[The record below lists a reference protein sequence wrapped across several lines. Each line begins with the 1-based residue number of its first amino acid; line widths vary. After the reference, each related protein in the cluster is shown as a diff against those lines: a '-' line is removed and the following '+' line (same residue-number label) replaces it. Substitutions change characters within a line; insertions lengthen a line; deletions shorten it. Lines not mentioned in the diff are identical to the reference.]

1 MSKIFIATPMYGGNC
16 TIQYMNSILRLQIE
30 LATNKYVMSFSA
42 TQNESLITRA
52 RNILSDAFLKSD
64 SDYLLFIDADHGFNP
79 KDVIKM
85 IDSNKDII
93 CAIPPK
99 KEINWKTVG
108 EALDNNL
115 KNPELYTGSFVIGM
129 KEKTRVSSQEPF
141 EILHGGTGMMLIKR
155 SVLEKMKDDLPTYS
169 SDNFINIEARMVTEF
184 FKTEI
189 EDGIL
194 LSEDYSFCKKW
205 REMGGKVYA
214 APWVYITHVGPYE
227 FSGSFLHTASLQN
240 MPKS

>member
-16 TIQYMNSILRLQIE
+16 TLQYMNSMLRLQIE
-30 LATNKYVMSFSA
+30 LAKNKHTMSFSA

-52 RNILSDAFLKSD
+52 RNILVDAFLKTD

-79 KDVIKM
+79 ADVLKM
-85 IDSNKDII
+85 IDCDLDIL

-108 EALDNNL
+108 KAMEKNLENLD
-115 KNPELYTGSFVIGM
+115 LYTGSFVIGM
-129 KEKTRVSSQEPF
+129 KEKTLMNPREPF
-141 EILHGGTGMMLIKR
+141 EVMHGGTGMMLIKR
-155 SVLEKMKDDLPTYS
+155 SVLEKMKEDLPTYN
-169 SDNFINIEARMVTEF
+169 SDNFINIESRMVTEF

-189 EDGIL
+189 EDGTL

-227 FSGSFLHTASLQN
+227 FSGSFLHTVSIQN
-240 MPKS
+240 S